1 MSELWRQRWLFLNFF
16 KRELK
21 SRYSGTLGGGLWALG
36 QPVLLLAIYSF
47 VFRKVF
53 KVGFPE
59 LGEHSFTAF
68 VACGLWPWMAF
79 QEGIQRGTQAV
90 VGNAGLVKKV
100 MFPHEL
106 LVFASVGATFALHFT
121 GFFVILGVLALLGE
135 PFSFAGVM
143 VVLGAWVVMLTLA
156 CGVTLL
162 TSAAQV
168 FLKDVDQLLGP
179 ILMIMFYITPVL
191 YPISQVPESVRGPM
205 ALNPLVHVIG
215 PIRSSLM
222 QGVAS
227 GLGELAGLFGVAIV
241 LVVVARGLFRRLS
254 GYFEDFI

>member
-1 MSELWRQRWLFLNFF
+1 MNNLWRQRWLFLNFF

-36 QPVLLLAIYSF
+36 QPVLMLAIYSF

-68 VACGLWPWMAF
+68 VACALWPWMAF
-79 QEGIQRGTQAV
+79 QESIQRGTQAV

-106 LVFASVGATFALHFT
+106 LVFSSVAATFTLHFL
-121 GFFVILGVLALLGE
+121 GFFVILLVLTFLGE
-135 PFSFAGVM
+135 PFSFAGLP
-143 VVLGAWVVMLTLA
+143 VVVGAWLVLLTLA
-156 CGVTLL
+156 LGITLL
-162 TSAAQV
+162 TSAMQV

-179 ILMIMFYITPVL
+179 FLMVMFYVTPVL
-191 YPISQVPESVRGPM
+191 YPMSQVPEAVRGPM
-205 ALNPLVHVIG
+205 AVNPLVHIID
-215 PIRSSLM
+215 PIRSALLNGSWT
-222 QGVAS
+222 
-227 GLGELAGLFGVAIV
+227 GLPALFGLFGVGI
-241 LVVVARGLFRRLS
+241 LLLVVARTVFSRLS
-254 GYFEDFI
+254 GFFEDFI